1 MYPLKVNI
9 IFVPDTLPSVEIQE
23 NAKSFHTYF
32 RILLG
37 IYKID
42 VSLSEEFYHPD
53 EEAEMNGV
61 DYVKYNFHIDT
72 SVNHSSSLVNLTLI
86 LSHTVSLLNRRYGN
100 SFEIEFLS

>member
-42 VSLSEEFYHPD
+42 VSLSEEFYHLD

-61 DYVKYNFHIDT
+61 DYVKYNFRIDT

-100 SFEIEFLS
+100 CFEIEFLS